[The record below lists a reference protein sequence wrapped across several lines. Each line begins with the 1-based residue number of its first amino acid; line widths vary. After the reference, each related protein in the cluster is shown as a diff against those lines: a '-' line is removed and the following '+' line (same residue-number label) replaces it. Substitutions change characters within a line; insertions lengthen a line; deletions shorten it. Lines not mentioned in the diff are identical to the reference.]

1 MKKKRIVLA
10 VFCLTAGITITGC
23 KETENQKL
31 VKDSRKEVLQIYDAD
46 DKLFDAE
53 NHALATLTDVYTSDY
68 TVEDWVVTDVKEPA
82 GIVCR
87 DNEVIISDRKN
98 DCLIKADYD
107 GNVLKKI
114 GQTGSG
120 KSEFLSPGAIA
131 EYDNEVYVIDQGN
144 NRVQVFDTDL
154 SYVREVKLKD
164 KTKSDPHFEPNRIS
178 VNHEGLYVTSLSLS
192 DEGAVDNYMDGQ
204 SKEAGKNFIGTSS
217 RYNNNIYLINSM
229 VRYYD
234 KNEDSFGARGGGPEW
249 LMRIK
254 NDTIEK
260 VCELPQ
266 GLYITDFALDDKGI
280 VCFSSASNGVYRL
293 NWQGEYVETFAYIK
307 GLNDELVPQLSVT
320 KEQEYYIAMPETGKI
335 VKCYK
340 SN

>member
-1 MKKKRIVLA
+1 MKKSIVLS
-10 VFCLTAGITITGC
+10 VFCLTLCITVTGC
-23 KETENQKL
+23 KKTENQKL
-31 VKDSRKEVLQIYDAD
+31 VKDSQKEVLQIYDMN

-82 GIVCR
+82 GIVCK

-98 DCLIKADYD
+98 DCLIKADYA

-164 KTKSDPHFEPNRIS
+164 KRKSDPSFKPEQIS
-178 VNHEGLYVTSLSLS
+178 VNHEGLYVTSLELS
-192 DEGAVDNYMDGQ
+192 GKGSVDKYTDGQ
-204 SKEAGKNFIGTSS
+204 SKEVGKNFIGTSAG
-217 RYNNNIYLINSM
+217 YDNNIYLINSM

-234 KNEDSFGARGGGPEW
+234 KKEDTFGADSSGPEW
-249 LMRIK
+249 LMKIK

-266 GLYITDFALDDKGI
+266 GLYITDFTLDDKGI
-280 VCFSSASNGVYRL
+280 VCLSGSGEGVYRL
-293 NWQGEYVETFAYIK
+293 NWQGDYVETFAYIK

-320 KEQEYYIAMPETGKI
+320 KEQEYYIAMSEAGKI